1 MGETWFPP
9 CFHPVPTLVSA
20 PMEGIFK
27 RGVREVVRDEAA
39 TVARQLAECRGLA
52 NQTNRRLERLQADLD
67 AERSARVDDLAVLV
81 ELITAGWKSVEERL
95 DRIEQRLADAP
106 HLREVA

>member
-1 MGETWFPP
+1 
-9 CFHPVPTLVSA
+9 
-20 PMEGIFK
+20 MEGRFK

-67 AERSARVDDLAVLV
+67 AERNARVDDLAVLV